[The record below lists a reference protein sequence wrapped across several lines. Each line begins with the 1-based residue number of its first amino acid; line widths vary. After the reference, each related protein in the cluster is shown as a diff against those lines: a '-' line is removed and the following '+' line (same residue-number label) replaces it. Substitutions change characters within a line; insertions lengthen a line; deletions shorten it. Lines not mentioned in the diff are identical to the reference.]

1 MNSNLLFNPEFDTK
15 INIDDLYETIKK
27 TDYNT
32 LRSYNKILERIHK
45 RIKITAKQK
54 NNDQCCWFVVP
65 EIILGI
71 PKYDVGSCI
80 AYLIDKLKDNEFKIK
95 YTHPNLLFISW
106 NHWIPDYVRIKIK
119 KDTGVE
125 ISGSGDVVRKNED
138 NNNTLLLT
146 NKSESNILTKE
157 YKSINSYTPTG
168 NLVYNNDLLEK
179 IKTKL

>member
-54 NNDQCCWFVVP
+54 NNEQCCWFVVP

-106 NHWIPDYVRIKIK
+106 QNK
-119 KDTGVE
+119 
-125 ISGSGDVVRKNED
+125 
-138 NNNTLLLT
+138 T
-146 NKSESNILTKE
+146 NKNALMLEAPKQESNYSSE
-157 YKSINSYTPTG
+157 YSNS
-168 NLVYNNDLLEK
+168 NSNNDENSLLFNTKKVSSVDDKLEK
-179 IKTKL
+179 LLKNL